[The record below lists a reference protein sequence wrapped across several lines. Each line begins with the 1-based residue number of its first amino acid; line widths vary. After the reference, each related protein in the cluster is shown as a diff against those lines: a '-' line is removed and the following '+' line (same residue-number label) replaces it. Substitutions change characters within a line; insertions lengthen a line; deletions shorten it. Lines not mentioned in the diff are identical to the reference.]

1 MGKLIENMTLAEL
14 EKANPSNDDLEAS
27 GRRVMVKVFA
37 SRSKYMNAKDIK
49 ALIAAGVGTRSDLE
63 EASDM
68 ENIIPVIDAIIE
80 SKLKGNA

>member
-1 MGKLIENMTLAEL
+1 
-14 EKANPSNDDLEAS
+14 
-27 GRRVMVKVFA
+27 
-37 SRSKYMNAKDIK
+37 MNAKDIK